1 MKLGV
6 GGGGGWKAG
15 GVLSRATYLVRAP
28 VPDGGDGQTEHN
40 AGPGQGAVVVRPH
53 QVHGVL
59 GRDATLPVGVAG
71 VAVVL

>member
-1 MKLGV
+1 MVV
-6 GGGGGWKAG
+6 GGRWEEF
-15 GVLSRATYLVRAP
+15 SPATYLVRAP